1 MKNINVTFSI
11 PEPINALLHSLVEKR
26 GLSRFVTKA
35 IEKALAEEQLK
46 LKIAYSAAD
55 KDLDRKE
62 VLEDWSSLESE
73 EWRE

>member
-11 PEPINALLHSLVEKR
+11 PEPTNALLHSLVEKR
-26 GLSRFVTKA
+26 GLSRFVAKA

-46 LKIAYSAAD
+46 LKAAYSAAD